1 MIKKRKILLEEL
13 SVSDSVKQITN
24 EIYTQLLQKLKS
36 IPSKISDRNNCVIK
50 KGSFQYYTIKGKK
63 DSIPDFKVNFVV
75 YYLEDEQE
83 YSYLIKHKII
93 NSGGYTEAE
102 KKCIGVFLSMIGNE
116 PSNDFKSTIMH
127 EVNHIYQIS
136 NGQTKNKSLYDEVV
150 KRVNSSNE
158 EDRNIAMLL
167 YFSFQTEQDSFI
179 SQYYTYLDANDISSK
194 KAENFIEDDE
204 CPYCQF
210 LDYYDYFEDIYQDI
224 DEFKLKRYYGLTKDK
239 LARIINN
246 TEKHFGTKIRKAI
259 YRYIKEKKLRE
270 DVKHNYTSVGHPIQI
285 KFLFECYKK
294 GISDFEDDFI

>member
-167 YFSFQTEQDSFI
+167 YFSFPTEQDSFI

-210 LDYYDYFEDIYQDI
+210 LDYYDYFDNHIDMQFRIKSKTRFVKGLDVNKYSEDLSKI
-224 DEFKLKRYYGLTKDK
+224 LKNNN
-239 LARIINN
+239 IEINN
-246 TEKHFGTKIRKAI
+246 NFNITNNTPFDLDRQNDNLTQLMSRELRRFGKITTK
-259 YRYIKEKKLRE
+259 
-270 DVKHNYTSVGHPIQI
+270 
-285 KFLFECYKK
+285 
-294 GISDFEDDFI
+294 